1 MEQYPTNE
9 LAWLFWLFVFTVG
22 VLALLVFAY
31 LFKKCKKSTNTP
43 INLNPMDDEYFN
55 EPVTYIFKTDKG
67 IIVKNAHKVP
77 HQFTI
82 DKAKHYAKCF
92 SDYEIQMY
100 GETQW
105 HSCSTYFK

>member
-1 MEQYPTNE
+1 MENE
-9 LAWLFWLFVFTVG
+9 KVWLFWLIISLIAFFAAIITVLMIRHFW
-22 VLALLVFAY
+22 V
-31 LFKKCKKSTNTP
+31 KCKKAANKSV
-43 INLNPMDDEYFN
+43 NLNPMDDEYFN
-55 EPVTYIFKTDKG
+55 EPITYIFKTDKG
-67 IIVKNAHKVP
+67 IIVKNNEKVP

-105 HSCSTYFK
+105 HSCSTYFI